1 MAQARRVRLT
11 ELPRDVKPQTVT
23 RTVFEAKAST
33 DSGCVSGPA
42 RAGSPSPDSGSATV
56 RLVVAL
62 LEPEQNTF
70 NEFSYVQ
77 LLADKGNKDE
87 VQTSNKFEAE
97 EKREQAHI
105 TELVRKMEEKYATK
119 KKPDRLQDLIDIGDG
134 YDDEDSFID
143 NSEAYDEYVPSSIAP
158 EFGGFYVNTGVLQFR
173 QASETSR
180 DESPP
185 EASQKVQEEQKRQK
199 KRSRK
204 VQQDKDD
211 IDAKSSADDD
221 LTKKGKKRTGPLS
234 VTRMLKKFRLEK
246 ELERHKTEM
255 AADAGG
261 GSGLADPLLSL
272 IGAADDQALLQAAS
286 TVEFDIDLDC
296 LLDVG
301 DEVPSPPSLTEAD
314 YHGPPEVDLVTPPTT
329 QAAKVHP
336 ACVGWLPCVAFP
348 EGLPPTL
355 EDSIKTL
362 MMAAK
367 TAEGESKL
375 KFFTPEINSILLDID
390 CQCRE
395 HGGNLR
401 SRVYTHLSSF
411 LPCSKETLLK
421 RVKRLKMAEE
431 ISNMED
437 PMWKLRQAI
446 ERAMP
451 EQIAQFKKRRH
462 EYEQGKTLQAMD
474 DGSEAKYDL
483 EEDKGSRKGGGPRK
497 LFKWNERV
505 REALCHVLRQ
515 KMSLFQ
521 GRRKENQ
528 QFDDYLKAL
537 LVKDFKPLWPK
548 GWMQTRVLL
557 KESRKLLGL
566 HAMFPRKSRSEKMQP
581 SIVIPPVLDQSTMS
595 LPLDEEDLPHEA
607 DSPVEGSSASYVT
620 AENNEVIVLDSN
632 SD

>member
-11 ELPRDVKPQTVT
+11 ELPHDVKSQTVT

-33 DSGCVSGPA
+33 DSGCVPGPA
-42 RAGSPSPDSGSATV
+42 SAPSPGCDSATV

-77 LLADKGNKDE
+77 LLGDKGKKDE
-87 VQTSNKFEAE
+87 VQTSFKFEAE
-97 EKREQAHI
+97 EKREKAHI
-105 TELVRKMEEKYATK
+105 TELVKKMEEKYAK
-119 KKPDRLQDLIDIGDG
+119 KKKQDRLQDLVDIGDG

-158 EFGGFYVNTGVLQFR
+158 EFGGFYINTGVLQFR

-180 DESPP
+180 DDSAP
-185 EASQKVQEEQKRQK
+185 EPSQKVQEEQKRQK
-199 KRSRK
+199 KRCRK

-211 IDAKSSADDD
+211 VDAKSSADDD
-221 LTKKGKKRTGPLS
+221 LTKKGKKRSGPLS

-246 ELERHKTEM
+246 ELERQKTEM

-301 DEVPSPPSLTEAD
+301 DEVPSPPLSFTEAV
-314 YHGPPEVDLVTPPTT
+314 YHGPPEIDLVTPPTT

-336 ACVGWLPCVAFP
+336 AYVGCFPCVPFP
-348 EGLPPTL
+348 EGLPPNL

-375 KFFTPEINSILLDID
+375 KFFTPEINSLLLDIE

-431 ISNMED
+431 LSNMED
-437 PMWKLRQAI
+437 PMSKLKEAI

-451 EQIAQFKKRRH
+451 EQIAHFKKRCY
-462 EYEQGKTLQAMD
+462 EYEQGKTFQTMD
-474 DGSEAKYDL
+474 DGSDAKYDL
-483 EEDKGSRKGGGPRK
+483 GEDKGSRKGGGPRK

-505 REALCHVLRQ
+505 R
-515 KMSLFQ
+515 
-521 GRRKENQ
+521 RKENH

-566 HAMFPRKSRSEKMQP
+566 HPMFPRRSRTEKKRP
-581 SIVIPPVLDQSTMS
+581 SIVFPPVFDQSTIS
-595 LPLDEEDLPHEA
+595 LPLDEDLPYEA

-632 SD
+632 SA